1 MSYAYILYTRSFINR
16 LNEIHALLIKTVALK
31 RTLRIGI
38 FIHSILN
45 GDKNLTVAARS
56 FVCVCVCVYNSVRNT
71 YKLQR
76 LFYPV
81 DAVAIWTVENNWKVL
96 ADIVENY

>member
-1 MSYAYILYTRSFINR
+1 M
-16 LNEIHALLIKTVALK
+16 LIKTVALK
-31 RTLRIGI
+31 RTLRISI

-56 FVCVCVCVYNSVRNT
+56 FFFCVCVYNSVRNT
-71 YKLQR
+71 YKVQR
-76 LFYPV
+76 LFYAV
-81 DAVAIWTVENNWKVL
+81 DTVAILAVENNQNAL